1 MMRFLEYDAS
11 ASHVTRCYQRI
22 SIGKCMNSNKVHT
35 HIRKN
40 NNFGSNKLT
49 LDSVGHLQ
57 SIAGSHTHD
66 GGQETEPQI
75 SHIDRVPAPI
85 ASCDLTT
92 KSTTVCS
99 QTKPTNAAICVRKRA
114 HDHHSL
120 HTTIYGHK
128 RAQRRSKLWP
138 QTSPRTQQFVTSN
151 EAHRHSN
158 LRPQTKPTNTVTRGR
173 TQSPRTQLFVAAN
186 KVNEHNNL

>member
-1 MMRFLEYDAS
+1 M
-11 ASHVTRCYQRI
+11 RI

-49 LDSVGHLQ
+49 LDSVSHLQ

-99 QTKPTNAAICVRKRA
+99 QTKPTNAAICVHKRA
-114 HDHHSL
+114 HDHHRQFA
-120 HTTIYGHK
+120 HND
-128 RAQRRSKLWP
+128 LWP
-138 QTSPRTQQFVTSN
+138 QTRPQTQQFVAAN
-151 EAHRHSN
+151 ETHRHIN

-173 TQSPRTQLFVAAN
+173 TQSPRTQQFVAAN
-186 KVNEHNNL
+186 KVHEHNNL

>member
-57 SIAGSHTHD
+57 SIAGSHTRAHD

-75 SHIDRVPAPI
+75 SHVDRVPAPI

-138 QTSPRTQQFVTSN
+138 QEPTNTTICDLKRSPQTQQFAAANEAHEHSNSWSHTKPTSAAICRRKQGPRTQ
-151 EAHRHSN
+151 
-158 LRPQTKPTNTVTRGR
+158 
-173 TQSPRTQLFVAAN
+173 
-186 KVNEHNNL
+186 